1 MALHFLPRWEAH
13 VSAVQH
19 EADRAGAQHG
29 EPRPGGLCPGHGL
42 GASSLLPEGSSAGVV
57 LGTEEAEAALRG

>member
-1 MALHFLPRWEAH
+1 M
-13 VSAVQH
+13 SAVQH
-19 EADRAGAQHG
+19 EVDHAGAQHG